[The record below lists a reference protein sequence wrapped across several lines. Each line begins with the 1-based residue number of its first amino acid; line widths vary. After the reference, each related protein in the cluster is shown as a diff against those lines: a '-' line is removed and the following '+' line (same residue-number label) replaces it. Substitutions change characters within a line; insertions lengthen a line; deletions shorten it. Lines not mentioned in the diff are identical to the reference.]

1 MQFYM
6 ESLDLWDVVEE
17 DYEVYLL
24 PKNLTMTQ
32 IKNHKE
38 RKMKKTKVRL
48 CLFVGVSQMIF
59 TKIMTLKTLKA
70 IWDYLKKKYTED
82 DRIQS
87 MQLNLRREFE
97 LQRMNELETIKEYSN
112 KWLGIS
118 KR

>member
-1 MQFYM
+1 MGVRQSNTCIPYSTYKM
-6 ESLDLWDVVEE
+6 IIHVQGCLLVTVGEE

-70 IWDYLKKKYTED
+70 IWDYLKEKYTRD

-97 LQRMNELETIKEYSN
+97 L
-112 KWLGIS
+112 
-118 KR
+118 